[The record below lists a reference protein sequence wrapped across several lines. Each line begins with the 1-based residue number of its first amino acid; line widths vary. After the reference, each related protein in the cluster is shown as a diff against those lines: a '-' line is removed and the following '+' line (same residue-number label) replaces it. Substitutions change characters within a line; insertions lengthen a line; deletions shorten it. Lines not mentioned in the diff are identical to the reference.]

1 MLDYFTTLY
10 DYNSWANRRILQAAA
25 GLSEADLLAP
35 APYGDGSLHG
45 TLVHI
50 LSAEWIWRS
59 RWQGV
64 SPTAALRAEDVPTL
78 EAVRARWHAEEQAMR
93 AFLAGLCD
101 EDLRRVVRYTNTRGE
116 SYAAPLWQLMAHL
129 LNHGTHH
136 RSEAAA
142 ILTALGRSP
151 GDLDLLVFV
160 LEQQRQ
166 MAGLGVKG

>member
-1 MLDYFTTLY
+1 MLDYFQTLY
-10 DYNSWANRRILQAAA
+10 DYNSWANRCILQATA
-25 GLSEADLLAP
+25 GLSEADQRAP
-35 APYGDGSLHG
+35 MPYGHGSLHE

-50 LSAEWIWRS
+50 LGAEWIWRS

-64 SPTAALRAEDVPTL
+64 SPTAVLRAADLPTL
-78 EAVRARWHAEEQAMR
+78 EAVRARWQAEEQAMR
-93 AFLAGLCD
+93 AFLAGLRD
-101 EDLRRVVRYTNTRGE
+101 EDLKRAVHYTNTRGE
-116 SYAAPLWQLMAHL
+116 AHAAPLWQLMAHL

-160 LEQQRQ
+160 RLC
-166 MAGLGVKG
+166 GS